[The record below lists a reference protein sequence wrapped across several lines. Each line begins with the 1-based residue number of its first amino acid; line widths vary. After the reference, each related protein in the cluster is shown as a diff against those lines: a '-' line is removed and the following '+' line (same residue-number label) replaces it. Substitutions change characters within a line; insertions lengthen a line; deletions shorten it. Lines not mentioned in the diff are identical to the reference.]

1 MLNEGGDYSFTS
13 RRLERMAELLMR
25 ADIDE
30 GDWGIE
36 RNILTA
42 KADDLS

>member
-1 MLNEGGDYSFTS
+1 MKEEDYSFAS

-30 GDWGIE
+30 GDWRIE
-36 RNILTA
+36 GDIL
-42 KADDLS
+42 LSEPDEFA